1 MTCDNFS
8 SWYPSFSGASAI
20 THSVAVIRLDMLHF
34 RYIASHY
41 ILSSLPCMPLG
52 PGEGGM

>member
-1 MTCDNFS
+1 MICDNFS

-20 THSVAVIRLDMLHF
+20 THAVAAIRLDMLHF